1 MTFDWCRRRIAA
13 DNIEIL
19 KAAVLSQKERLHGL
33 FVTHRSRPLAIW
45 IAVRAGLS
53 SLGRA
58 RQQPRPARASRA
70 G

>member
-33 FVTHRSRPLAIW
+33 FVTHRSRLS
-45 IAVRAGLS
+45 RSGLPF
-53 SLGRA
+53 G
-58 RQQPRPARASRA
+58 PV
-70 G
+70 